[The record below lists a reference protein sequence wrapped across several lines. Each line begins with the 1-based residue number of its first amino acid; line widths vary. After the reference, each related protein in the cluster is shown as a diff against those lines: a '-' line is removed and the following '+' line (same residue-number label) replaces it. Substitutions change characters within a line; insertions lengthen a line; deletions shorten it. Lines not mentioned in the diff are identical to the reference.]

1 MQRDVYGFEICG
13 TGGWTEAVEDH
24 LVFVDREVGTTND
37 ASGDRL
43 FELIDRLNAVI
54 NSLFAFDTT
63 LESHLR
69 VTPRLNFVA
78 ARRSHRLPQTLE
90 SEIAALAAES
100 SQPGWDGERG
110 LPVASSAWEDAR
122 AILRRLPNE
131 VLRTPALR
139 VSMSGDGYVHV
150 TLSEPERG
158 SATVEAG
165 HGKFYWT
172 WMRGLDEQETAELP
186 SLAEAASKLAEFA
199 RSPTV

>member
-1 MQRDVYGFEICG
+1 MKRDVYGFEIYG
-13 TGGWTEAVEDH
+13 TGGWTENVEDH
-24 LVFVDREVGTTND
+24 VSAVERQVGTTND

-43 FELIDRLNAVI
+43 FELLERL
-54 NSLFAFDTT
+54 TT
-63 LESHLR
+63 LLKSFHADEGALENQLR
-69 VTPRLNFVA
+69 VMSRLSQVA
-78 ARRSHRLPQTLE
+78 GRSRRLPPALE
-90 SEIAALAAES
+90 SKLAALAAES